1 MPLET
6 LLIQSVRLQPNS
18 NNNNNWKKM
27 ASGTISSIKQDSINT
42 YIDITVGGSVY
53 SAVIPTVNL
62 TSLATDLDRLALLIT
77 LFTGIRRSNR
87 RLENSL
93 ATIQGAVIA
102 VPD

>member
-1 MPLET
+1 
-6 LLIQSVRLQPNS
+6 
-18 NNNNNWKKM
+18 M